1 MLWQPNDLFFFFLF
15 LFYSILSLH
24 VLFLVLF
31 FFFCSSHYHSF
42 SCLRILFTSW
52 SVTGYIYSRLLLLR
66 HFLQLL
72 LILMSCA
79 FLPNIHYTIISAFL
93 TDLLHYLVFHS
104 LIMQMLIECEFF
116 FFFLFNCNCYS
127 SVLLVLNFMWRKYSL
142 NIDIWSSFVWFN
154 NTKLHWS
161 SKQNNKP
168 KK

>member
-1 MLWQPNDLFFFFLF
+1 MIFFFLF
-15 LFYSILSLH
+15 ILFYSILSLH

-42 SCLRILFTSW
+42 SF
-52 SVTGYIYSRLLLLR
+52 LLENFVYFLECYWLYLLT
-66 HFLQLL
+66 F
-72 LILMSCA
+72 
-79 FLPNIHYTIISAFL
+79 TIITSFFTAFANPYVLCFSAK
-93 TDLLHYLVFHS
+93 HS
-104 LIMQMLIECEFF
+104 LYYNFCFFNWSTALSSFSFPHNANAHRMWIF